1 MTALNN
7 YWDTSFKASCT
18 NRRRMNSEIR
28 TSASGGGDGG
38 GGGND
43 DQRKWVDDDGSEGGN
58 GPAFMAAAPLLANRF
73 GDNKDNRVKDLNAD
87 LSQSKE

>member
-1 MTALNN
+1 MTAFNN
-7 YWDTSFKASCT
+7 YWDTSFKASST

-28 TSASGGGDGG
+28 ASASGGDGG

-43 DQRKWVDDDGSEGGN
+43 DHRKWVDDDGSEGGD